1 MKESIKNLL
10 VKNKNLFSEDL
21 ELYEMMVSLVE
32 DLDPI
37 DRRIIKLIEAFI
49 TKYQDQYGKI
59 NSLLLSDLL
68 VEDEEA
74 SIFMQLD
81 RECSRANRYQQ
92 NMTTCMV
99 YINCDQIEESSMI
112 NMMSLFET
120 AFKDNL
126 RKTDCVGLYRV
137 DKLLILLPNT
147 LQDDAMLVIKKLEE
161 QIHNIGIVHNL
172 DLGEVFSVTE
182 FIRWESYELLLK
194 RLEYGILRGIQ
205 DHKKITTM

>member
-1 MKESIKNLL
+1 MKESIKILL
-10 VKNKNLFSEDL
+10 LKNKNLFKEDM
-21 ELYEMMVSLVE
+21 ELFDTMVSLVD

-37 DRRIIKLIEAFI
+37 DHRVVKLIEAFI
-49 TKYQDQYGKI
+49 SKYQDQYGKI

-68 VEDEEA
+68 VDDEEA

-92 NMTTCMV
+92 NLTTCMV
-99 YINCDQIEESSMI
+99 HINYDQAKEASM
-112 NMMSLFET
+112 NSMMNVFET
-120 AFKDNL
+120 SLRDSL

-147 LQDDAMLVIKKLEE
+147 LKDDAMSVIKKLEE
-161 QIHNIGIVHNL
+161 QIHNIGKVHNIE
-172 DLGEVFSVTE
+172 LGEVFSVTE

-205 DHKKITTM
+205 NSKKITTM

>member
-1 MKESIKNLL
+1 MKESIKSLL

-21 ELYEMMVSLVE
+21 ELFEMMISLVE

-49 TKYQDQYGKI
+49 SKYQDQYGKI

-92 NMTTCMV
+92 NLTTCMV
-99 YINCDQIEESSMI
+99 YFNYEQAEESSMI
-112 NMMSLFET
+112 NMMNLFET
-120 AFKDNL
+120 AFRDSL

-161 QIHNIGIVHNL
+161 QIHNIGMVHNL
-172 DLGEVFSVTE
+172 ELGEVFAVTE

-205 DHKKITTM
+205 NNKKITTM

>member
-21 ELYEMMVSLVE
+21 KLYEMMVSLVE

-49 TKYQDQYGKI
+49 SKYQDQYGKI

-92 NMTTCMV
+92 NLTT
-99 YINCDQIEESSMI
+99 
-112 NMMSLFET
+112 
-120 AFKDNL
+120 
-126 RKTDCVGLYRV
+126 
-137 DKLLILLPNT
+137 
-147 LQDDAMLVIKKLEE
+147 
-161 QIHNIGIVHNL
+161 
-172 DLGEVFSVTE
+172 
-182 FIRWESYELLLK
+182 
-194 RLEYGILRGIQ
+194 
-205 DHKKITTM
+205 

>member
-1 MKESIKNLL
+1 MKESIKILL
-10 VKNKNLFSEDL
+10 IKNKNLFKEDM
-21 ELYEMMVSLVE
+21 ELFDTMVSLVD

-37 DRRIIKLIEAFI
+37 DHRVVKLIEAFI
-49 TKYQDQYGKI
+49 SKYQDQYGKI

-92 NMTTCMV
+92 NLTTCMV
-99 YINCDQIEESSMI
+99 HINHDQTKEASM
-112 NMMSLFET
+112 NSMMNVFET
-120 AFKDNL
+120 SLRDSL

-147 LQDDAMLVIKKLEE
+147 LKDDAMSVIKKLEE
-161 QIHNIGIVHNL
+161 QIHNIGKVHNIE
-172 DLGEVFSVTE
+172 LGEVFSVTE

-205 DHKKITTM
+205 NNKKITTM

>member
-1 MKESIKNLL
+1 MNESIKSVL
-10 VKNKNLFSEDL
+10 VKNKNLFKEDL
-21 ELYEMMVSLVE
+21 GLFEMMVSLVD

-37 DRRIIKLIEAFI
+37 DHRIVKLIEAFI
-49 TKYQDQYGKI
+49 SKYQDQYGKI

-92 NMTTCMV
+92 NLTTCMV
-99 YINCDQIEESSMI
+99 HVNYNQTEDATMN
-112 NMMSLFET
+112 NMMTLFEK
-120 AFKDNL
+120 ALKDSL
-126 RKTDCVGLYRV
+126 RITDCVGLYRV

-147 LQDDAMLVIKKLEE
+147 LKDDAMLVIKKLEE
-161 QIHNIGIVHNL
+161 QIKDIGKVHNIE
-172 DLGEVFSVTE
+172 LGEVFSVTE

-205 DHKKITTM
+205 DNKKITSM

>member
-10 VKNKNLFSEDL
+10 LKNKNLFIEDL
-21 ELYEMMVSLVE
+21 ELFETMVSLVN
-32 DLDPI
+32 DVDPI
-37 DRRIIKLIEAFI
+37 DNRIVKLIEAFI
-49 TKYQDQYGKI
+49 SKYQDQYGKI

-92 NMTTCMV
+92 NLTTCMV
-99 YINCDQIEESSMI
+99 HINYNQTEEATM
-112 NMMSLFET
+112 NNLMNLFET
-120 AFKDNL
+120 TLRDSL

-137 DKLLILLPNT
+137 DKLLILLPYT
-147 LQDDAMLVIKKLEE
+147 LKDDAMSVIKKMEE
-161 QIHNIGIVHNL
+161 QIHNIGKIHNVE
-172 DLGEVFSVTE
+172 LGEVFSVTE

-205 DHKKITTM
+205 NNKKITSM